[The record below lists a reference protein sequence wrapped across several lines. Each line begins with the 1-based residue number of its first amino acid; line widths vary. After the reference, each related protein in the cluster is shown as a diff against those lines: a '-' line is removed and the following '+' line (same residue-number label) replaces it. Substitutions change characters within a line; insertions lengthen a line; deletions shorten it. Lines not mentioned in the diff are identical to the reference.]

1 MVVLGLVTTKRPKL
15 EAREDLIRD
24 IREASRFVPLD
35 RLALS
40 PQVLREQF
48 RPAGALRSSNQQ
60 EAETLAPVNAF
71 RRAGQPDGPAA
82 AAPEAANY
90 NAEELRPAA
99 EGR

>member
-1 MVVLGLVTTKRPKL
+1 MCDSFVFVGSAT
-15 EAREDLIRD
+15 ARS
-24 IREASRFVPLD
+24 A
-35 RLALS
+35 
-40 PQVLREQF
+40 VLREQF

-71 RRAGQPDGPAA
+71 RRACQPDGPAA